1 MGRAVKA
8 KRLSLE
14 EIFRMAKSPEDI
26 EKLLLEHGYV
36 TRKGLREADRL
47 VKERINLLK
56 RLK

>member
-1 MGRAVKA
+1 MGRTVKA

-14 EIFRMAKSPEDI
+14 EIFRMAKSPEDL
-26 EKLLLEHGYV
+26 ERLLLEHGYV
-36 TRKGLREADRL
+36 TKKGIKEADRL